1 MSVSVYSQSDVAGG
15 TVVYIQDDLEATSD
29 DFEFVL
35 YDIANVMS
43 PQRAEVVV
51 KPRLARQKSSLRGV
65 FDQPVNIGLDLL
77 DASQLKV
84 EYFQLH

>member
-1 MSVSVYSQSDVAGG
+1 MCVSVYSQSDVAGG

-65 FDQPVNIGLDLL
+65 IDQPVNIGLDLL

-84 EYFQLH
+84 KYFQLH